1 MVKVLKEA
9 NYHDGKTT
17 MSMFDLTSENAFG
30 LNRVEPDER
39 AVMALL
45 RQPALSYIRDLR
57 KTIDQDPNFLTF
69 HDRSVSLKVQTFL
82 SKQGIFWDDEV
93 FERQFL
99 KIVMEA
105 VTRLRSFEK

>member
-1 MVKVLKEA
+1 
-9 NYHDGKTT
+9 
-17 MSMFDLTSENAFG
+17 MSMFDLTSESSFG

-45 RQPALSYIRDLR
+45 KQPALSYIRDLR
-57 KTIDQDPNFLTF
+57 HTIDDDPNFLTF
-69 HDRSVSLKVQTFL
+69 HDRSVSLKIQNFL

-99 KIVMEA
+99 RVVMEA